1 MLSASANAILKT
13 SINNKLYIQLT
24 ITSSSPQPP
33 RRRRGHLKQLKQL
46 HIKLLPKVQD
56 LRPPP
61 THLPR
66 QNLGNQHRLILPLP
80 HRQILSLRIISNITL
95 QLIQASYDK
104 FLQFLTENGEDVVAG
119 DFVEVGEEG
128 LEGVEGERD
137 VEGDSTVEEFL
148 GLEVE
153 FVGGEEF
160 GELVGVEGEA
170 EVAQAGFAG
179 LGHNNILLI
188 E

>member
-1 MLSASANAILKT
+1 
-13 SINNKLYIQLT
+13 
-24 ITSSSPQPP
+24 
-33 RRRRGHLKQLKQL
+33 
-46 HIKLLPKVQD
+46 
-56 LRPPP
+56 
-61 THLPR
+61 
-66 QNLGNQHRLILPLP
+66 
-80 HRQILSLRIISNITL
+80 
-95 QLIQASYDK
+95 LIQASYDEL
-104 FLQFLTENGEDVVAG
+104 LQFLGEMGEDVVIG

-137 VEGDSTVEEFL
+137 VEGYSRVEEFL

-160 GELVGVEGEA
+160 GELVGVQGEA

-188 E
+188 EWIIKMDYHDVGGGVRMLISDLYSHWDIIECLSSYS

>member
-1 MLSASANAILKT
+1 M
-13 SINNKLYIQLT
+13 
-24 ITSSSPQPP
+24 
-33 RRRRGHLKQLKQL
+33 
-46 HIKLLPKVQD
+46 
-56 LRPPP
+56 
-61 THLPR
+61 
-66 QNLGNQHRLILPLP
+66 
-80 HRQILSLRIISNITL
+80 
-95 QLIQASYDK
+95 IQASYDK

-179 LGHNNILLI
+179 LGHVII
-188 E
+188 YY